1 MGKYCKLIM
10 KAVEKGYGEDAWRIA
25 EDMMTKLE
33 RKAPELYEDTMEELE
48 KLAYKI
54 PRDEAEQIVRNM
66 RPKGQYWTYT
76 QVMDLVKSKGID
88 KCFVSWYLVMNM
100 MYNDYCNTAKMYGL
114 HNDVDFYFSLAK
126 DFIEDPDAKPMKV
139 EKYFLD

>member
-25 EDMMTKLE
+25 EDTMTKLE

-88 KCFVSWYLVMNM
+88 SCFVSWYLVMNM

-114 HNDVDFYFSLAK
+114 HNDADFYFSLAK